1 MLIFL
6 IWSHNI
12 CVYHYFGSYIHPQ
25 TILTSVLSYL
35 CQVDSYNKIS
45 DHVGK
50 SSQRLV
56 GCWPFSEAYLTSS
69 YFAQQ
74 KSLFDSDCH
83 DYIAEEFGSSDFC
96 KGMGEISLLQLS
108 DLQRRLRGEGSHRHL
123 ISTLRFMDR
132 SYIRSLLDSH
142 DCKAVIIERLPIG
155 VLADLFELQ
164 HLVHRKG
171 QQQKVHYKPFPIIL
185 FFVQPLHPHQFLQFF
200 WMLLFSET
208 QIWNCPL
215 HSPTDQ
221 LLRFT

>member
-1 MLIFL
+1 M
-6 IWSHNI
+6 
-12 CVYHYFGSYIHPQ
+12 
-25 TILTSVLSYL
+25 
-35 CQVDSYNKIS
+35 DSYNKIS

-74 KSLFDSDCH
+74 KNLFDSDCH
-83 DYIAEEFGSSDFC
+83 DYLAEEFGSSDFC